1 MCFTHEQKR
10 TENGMPGFLMSS
22 VPRLRKRKAKKK
34 MEEAENP
41 HERLKKMKQKRDENR
56 GEFLIRPGERK
67 TL

>member
-1 MCFTHEQKR
+1 VLHTRKEK
-10 TENGMPGFLMSS
+10 N
-22 VPRLRKRKAKKK
+22 RKRNARLPDVFGTQTQEKKSKKK

-41 HERLKKMKQKRDENR
+41 HESLKKMKQKRDENR